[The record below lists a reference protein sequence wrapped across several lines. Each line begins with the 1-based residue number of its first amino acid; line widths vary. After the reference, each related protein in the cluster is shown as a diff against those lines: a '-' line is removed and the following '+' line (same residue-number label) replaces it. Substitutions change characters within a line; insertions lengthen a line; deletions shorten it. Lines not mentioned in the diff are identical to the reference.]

1 MQSIGKQ
8 ATVIAVVGS
17 AMMDLTAYADV
28 LPEPGQTLAGQLF
41 TTGFGGK
48 GANQAVMA
56 AHCGAEV
63 HFIGKLGKDV
73 FGTAIADNFV
83 KVGIHSEYVDRSETP
98 TGVAHIWV
106 DGNGENRIIIIPGA
120 NHEIEIAKAV
130 EAINTIKDLSVV
142 VAQCEIK
149 QEVTL
154 AAFKAAK
161 ARGCTTILN
170 PAPYQE
176 ISAELLALCD
186 WIIPNETE
194 FREIHGELPTNDAV
208 LQSFRPG
215 KNSIVTLGS
224 QGAVF
229 ISANGQLTKVGAP
242 KVTAVDTTG
251 AGDAFVGTFAYSL
264 ASGKDPATAMT
275 LGIKVAS
282 LSVTKKGAQSSYP
295 HQAEIATLS

>member
-1 MQSIGKQ
+1 MS
-8 ATVIAVVGS
+8 APVVAVVGS

-56 AHCGAEV
+56 ALCGADV
-63 HFIGKLGKDV
+63 HFIGKLGDDV
-73 FGTAIADNFV
+73 FGTAIAENFV
-83 KVGIHSEYVDRSETP
+83 KVGINSDFVEISSTP
-98 TGVAHIWV
+98 NGVAHIWV

-120 NHEIEIAKAV
+120 NHEIEISKAI
-130 EAINTIKDLSVV
+130 EAINSIANLSVV
-142 VAQCEIK
+142 MAQCEIK

-170 PAPYQE
+170 PAPFQE
-176 ISAELLALCD
+176 ISAALLELCD

-194 FREIHGELPTNDAV
+194 FRELHGQLPTSDEI
-208 LQSFRPG
+208 LKSFRPG

-224 QGAVF
+224 KGAVY
-229 ISANGQLTKVGAP
+229 ISADGQIHHAPAP

-251 AGDAFVGTFAYSL
+251 AGDSFVGSFAFGL
-264 ASGKDPATAMT
+264 ASGKDPIEAMK
-275 LGIKVAS
+275 LSIAIAS
-282 LSVTKKGAQSSYP
+282 LSVTRKGAQSSYP
-295 HQAEIATLS
+295 NQTEIATLS